1 MLVSLHWSKRIFF
14 SWKGIIFCRG
24 INVFY
29 ILNTQGFILFCFQ
42 STAIKKYCV
51 LNAIFELWNFNENL
65 MENLFVNVAVR
76 SVKIV
81 KWKFCLDYQ
90 VFLCA
95 FSFFKESLSVISLTN
110 LWSEGCQTQNIL
122 FCLYKI
128 QKPWEGVLLDLGIL
142 PLQGVGE

>member
-1 MLVSLHWSKRIFF
+1 MLLL
-14 SWKGIIFCRG
+14 G
-24 INVFY
+24 
-29 ILNTQGFILFCFQ
+29 
-42 STAIKKYCV
+42 
-51 LNAIFELWNFNENL
+51 EL
-65 MENLFVNVAVR
+65 VN
-76 SVKIV
+76 IV

-128 QKPWEGVLLDLGIL
+128 QKP
-142 PLQGVGE
+142 